1 MKKRLVPLL
10 ASTAAVAAL
19 AVALLAMRPTTA
31 GAADPAGA
39 PRIVMTGSADA
50 HVVPDQLTFGL
61 VAHAEDPD
69 LSKALQQANDAMRT
83 AMDTLRSQGVAAKD
97 IASTGLD
104 MQPDYSYDKNQQKLR
119 GYQVDQRAQITVR
132 DLAKAGRLI
141 SAVVS
146 AGGNAVRAEG
156 IALSSSDPQAALAS
170 ARREAVA
177 NATAK
182 ARQYADAAGRSL
194 GSVVTIS
201 EPASSPTPQHYQA
214 DSVTAASAGAAVPIS
229 PGEQTTT
236 VEVTITWSLG

>member
-39 PRIVMTGSADA
+39 PKIVMTGSADA
-50 HVVPDQLTFGL
+50 HVMPDQLTFGL

-83 AMDTLRSQGVAAKD
+83 AMATLRSQGVAAKD

-104 MQPDYSYDKNQQKLR
+104 MQPDYSDDRNQKLR
-119 GYQVDQRAQITVR
+119 GYQVDQSAEITVR
-132 DLAKAGRLI
+132 DLAKAGHLI

-146 AGGNAVRAEG
+146 GGGNAVRAEG
-156 IALSSSDPQAALAS
+156 IMLSSSDPEAALAS

-182 ARQYADAAGRSL
+182 AQQYAEAAGRSL

-201 EPASSPTPQHYQA
+201 EPASSPTPQPYQA
-214 DSVTAASAGAAVPIS
+214 DSATAASAGAAVPIS